1 MYIPPQTSSGTPSL
15 QRRQIMA
22 QALIDDVRNQA
33 EITAFINSQIDEM
46 DKAVYNNLLSKW
58 GSIKNFYND
67 EDVIAADQA
76 ARYFEANP
84 PAVNDKKP
92 SDETGEIQRTLE
104 EFLIRSALNGI
115 AITFPA
121 TRPIANYEYDAV
133 LEARAQLMV
142 MDVKEEFY
150 PKIDPVKIK
159 INARRGFPN
168 FLAANHGMIPITT
181 VGN

>member
-1 MYIPPQTSSGTPSL
+1 
-15 QRRQIMA
+15 MA

-33 EITAFINSQIDEM
+33 EITAYIQNRIEELDQT
-46 DKAVYNNLLSKW
+46 VYNNLLSQW
-58 GSIKNFYND
+58 GSVKQFYND
-67 EDVIAADQA
+67 ENVIAADQA

-84 PAVNDKKP
+84 PAVNDIKP
-92 SDETGEIQRTLE
+92 SDESGEIQRNLE
-104 EFLIRSALNGI
+104 EFLIKSALNGI

-142 MDVKEEFY
+142 MDVEEEFY
-150 PKIDPVKIK
+150 PKIEPVKIK

-168 FLAANHGMIPITT
+168 FLAANHGMIPITS
-181 VGN
+181 VGM